1 MTAAEAPGAAEAKA
15 PHSTMTLEEERR
27 GEEEEEEEDRENSLG
42 RDKQSPMYKLP

>member
-27 GEEEEEEEDRENSLG
+27 GGGGGGGGGGSR
-42 RDKQSPMYKLP
+42 KQLRKG

>member
-27 GEEEEEEEDRENSLG
+27 GGGGGGGGGGGSR
-42 RDKQSPMYKLP
+42 KQLRKG

>member
-27 GEEEEEEEDRENSLG
+27 GGGGGGGGGSR
-42 RDKQSPMYKLP
+42 KQLRKG